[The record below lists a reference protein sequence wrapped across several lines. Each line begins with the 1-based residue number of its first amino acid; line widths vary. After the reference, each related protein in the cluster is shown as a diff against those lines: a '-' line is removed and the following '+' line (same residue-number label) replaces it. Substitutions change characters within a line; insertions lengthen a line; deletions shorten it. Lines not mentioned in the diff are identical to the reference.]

1 MSDGRGT
8 PKNHLDEV
16 RMKKGMSKLND
27 IEKKFDKK
35 NLPDSKNSLKIPVPS
50 PLLTKFWLEKLT
62 NSKEIIKVVIR

>member
-1 MSDGRGT
+1 MICTEEEEVSDGRGT

-35 NLPDSKNSLKIPVPS
+35 
-50 PLLTKFWLEKLT
+50 KLYEEDP
-62 NSKEIIKVVIR
+62 NRAFVIQEAKGFLGDVVQ